1 MINQNNKNN
10 SKYEINVME
19 SMNIEKK
26 FKNLNYKKEIL
37 EKREFELS
45 SLSYKDAL
53 KLDSRSYCEYYFS
66 SLKYNHPI
74 LFSFGLYDDYNSKII
89 KIFLFFFSFCLD
101 LTINALFFTDDTMH
115 KIYQDKG
122 EFNFLYQIP
131 QIIYSTIISKFIDA
145 LIKNFSFTQEN
156 IVRLKQKRK
165 IKKFKHERN
174 KFLLGLK
181 IKFILFF
188 VLTFLFLMFCW
199 YYITCFCGI
208 YINTQTHLFKD
219 SFISILTSLLIPFV
233 LYLIPGIFRIAALK
247 DKKPRHKY
255 LYKFSLFLDSC
266 LG

>member
-1 MINQNNKNN
+1 
-10 SKYEINVME
+10 ME

-45 SLSYKDAL
+45 SLSYKNAL
-53 KLDSRSYCEYYFS
+53 KLDSRDYCEYYLS
-66 SLKYNHPI
+66 SLKYHHPV

-101 LTINALFFTDDTMH
+101 FTINALFFTDDTMN

-122 EFNFLYQIP
+122 QFNFLYQIP
-131 QIIYSTIISKFIDA
+131 QILYSTIISRFIDT

-156 IVRLKQKRK
+156 IVTLKQKRK
-165 IKKFKHERN
+165 IKNIEQKRK
-174 KFLLGLK
+174 KIILALK
-181 IKFILFF
+181 IKFIIFF
-188 VLTFLFLMFCW
+188 VLAFLFLMFCW

-208 YINTQTHLFKD
+208 YVNTQTHLFKD
-219 SFISILTSLLIPFV
+219 LFISILTSLLIPFV
-233 LYLIPGIFRIAALK
+233 LLLIPGIFRVTALK
-247 DKKPRHKY
+247 AKKPTHRY
-255 LYKFSLFLDSC
+255 LYKFSMFLDNC